1 MLGLEND
8 VLFACRGGCAALYAV
23 WAGRTLFELLR
34 SQTNNANTKENGE
47 FQICSDFEIISS
59 GCCFLS
65 NQKLISSISGR
76 KAFEVDLTT

>member
-1 MLGLEND
+1 MMFYLHA
-8 VLFACRGGCAALYAV
+8 VLVVCSIICCVSGKNRV
-23 WAGRTLFELLR
+23 TLFELLR

-47 FQICSDFEIISS
+47 FQIGSDFEIISS

-65 NQKLISSISGR
+65 NQKRISSISGR